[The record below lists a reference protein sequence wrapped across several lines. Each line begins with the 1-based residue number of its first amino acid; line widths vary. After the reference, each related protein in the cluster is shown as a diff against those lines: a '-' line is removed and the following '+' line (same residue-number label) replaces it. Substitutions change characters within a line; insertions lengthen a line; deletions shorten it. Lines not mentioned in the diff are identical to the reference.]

1 MKMKKQ
7 NKNKSQY
14 PDISK
19 MRKEITEFIQS
30 LEQLKMIDLMT
41 IVITI
46 NAELEKIFD
55 KYNVEVSVLENRV
68 ESFRD
73 FMKL

>member
-1 MKMKKQ
+1 MKKQ